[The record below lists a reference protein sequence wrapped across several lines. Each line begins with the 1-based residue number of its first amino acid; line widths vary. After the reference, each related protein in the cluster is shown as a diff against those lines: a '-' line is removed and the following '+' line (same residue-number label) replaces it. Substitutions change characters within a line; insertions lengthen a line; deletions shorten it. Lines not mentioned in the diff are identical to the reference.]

1 MFQNNVK
8 VLTFCRLVGIVDG
21 HIPSAG
27 WRFFLHLLRCIKT
40 LQEDAWQGLMQ
51 VCHQALCLVSL
62 LAPHKAGTGV
72 YQYGAQSVCRIMA
85 CLRWEFSV

>member
-27 WRFFLHLLRCIKT
+27 WRFFLQLLRCIKT

-51 VCHQALCLVSL
+51 VCHQALCLVLLLHHMKLAQKSTDKGLSL
-62 LAPHKAGTGV
+62 FAA
-72 YQYGAQSVCRIMA
+72 
-85 CLRWEFSV
+85 

>member
-51 VCHQALCLVSL
+51 VCHHTLCLVWLS
-62 LAPHKAGTGV
+62 APHEHYAETH
-72 YQYGAQSVCRIMA
+72 QNRAQSVCRTVAHMR
-85 CLRWEFSV
+85 CGLLT